1 MRLLRRR
8 IWATGLVAF
17 GMLAPSDADRA
28 PAATTGP
35 RMRSMRIIVAIVLVA
50 VSAIPALGYQCP
62 LLLKQLGDAVAGM
75 NAEDAKVKQAQA
87 LITEARNLHANGRHA
102 DSIATAKKA
111 ARVLGVQLKVAPMAP
126 AQEDLV
132 RAAEDRIG
140 P

>member
-1 MRLLRRR
+1 
-8 IWATGLVAF
+8 
-17 GMLAPSDADRA
+17 
-28 PAATTGP
+28 
-35 RMRSMRIIVAIVLVA
+35 MRIIVAIVLVA